1 VVHRATEMK
10 RAMKCIKKKNVVTTS
25 KEKEMFNEAKILSR
39 LDHPNIIK
47 LFELFQDAK
56 YYYMITEQCSG
67 GELFDRIQEISSFT
81 EEQAAE
87 YMQQLLSAIF
97 YCHKARI
104 MHRDLKPENILLES
118 SAKNSLIKLIDF
130 GVATIFEPG
139 QNSNEKYG
147 TVLIF
152 HCPAYFLMDFSLTTL
167 LLKSLRRTTMKN
179 ATFGPVV

>member
-1 VVHRATEMK
+1 
-10 RAMKCIKKKNVVTTS
+10 MKCIKKKNVVTTS

-81 EEQAAE
+81 EEMAAS
-87 YMQQLLSAIF
+87 YMRQLLSAVS
-97 YCHKARI
+97 YCHKSRI

-118 SAKNSLIKLIDF
+118 KSPNSPLKLIDF
-130 GVATIFEPG
+130 GVSTAFQPG
-139 QNSNEKYG
+139 QLINEKYG
-147 TVLIF
+147 TVLF
-152 HCPAYFLMDFSLTTL
+152 LLETHSNRLPADS
-167 LLKSLRRTTMKN
+167 
-179 ATFGPVV
+179 